1 MTDKPKGVADAART
15 SFEAEAAPEKRAK
28 AGLRIKVRKVGNS
41 LGIILPKEVLAR
53 LRVGAGDELT
63 LSETPGGV
71 ALAALDPDVQE
82 QVEIARRLMDRY
94 RNALAELA
102 K

>member
-28 AGLRIKVRKVGNS
+28 AGLRLKVRKVGNS
-41 LGIILPKEVLAR
+41 LGVILPKEVLAR
-53 LRVGAGDELT
+53 LRVEAGDELT

-71 ALAALDPDVQE
+71 ALAHYDERLQE
-82 QVEIARRLMDRY
+82 QIEAGRRAMKRY
-94 RNALAELA
+94 RNALRELA